1 MKLVV
6 ADSSPLIALASSG
19 HIDVL
24 LTIIQEVVIPETV
37 FQECVTQNDKPGA
50 KNILNA
56 VRAGNIQKVD
66 DPDISAFRDIDD
78 LDVGEACAI
87 SLAIT
92 MKSAILIDDF
102 IGREV
107 AKAHQVKVIGGCGI
121 LLIAKQR
128 GLIAA
133 VKPVIDA
140 WKDVIGYRLS
150 DSLIADVLRK
160 AGETPPPA
168 GRNKF

>member
-102 IGREV
+102 IGRVV

-140 WKDVIGYRLS
+140 WKEVIGYRLS

>member
-24 LTIIQEVVIPETV
+24 LSLIQEVVIPETV
-37 FQECVTQNDKPGA
+37 FQECITQNDKPGA
-50 KNILNA
+50 QHILNA
-56 VRAGNIQKVD
+56 VRAGHIQRVD

-78 LDVGEACAI
+78 LDIGEACAI

-92 MKSAILIDDF
+92 LKSAILIDDF

-107 AKAHQVKVIGGCGI
+107 AKAHRVNVIGGCGI

-128 GLIAA
+128 GLIVA

-140 WKDVIGYRLS
+140 WKDGIGYRLS
-150 DSLIADVLRK
+150 DALIADVLRK
-160 AGETPPPA
+160 AGEIPSA
-168 GRNKF
+168 VDRNKL

>member
-24 LTIIQEVVIPETV
+24 LTIIKEVVIPETV
-37 FQECVTQNDKPGA
+37 FQECITQNDKPGA
-50 KNILNA
+50 RDILNA
-56 VRAGNIQKVD
+56 VSAGTIQKVD

-78 LDVGEACAI
+78 LDTGEACAI
-87 SLAIT
+87 SLAIIL
-92 MKSAILIDDF
+92 KSAILIDDF

-107 AKAHQVKVIGGCGI
+107 AKAHRVNVIGGCGI

-133 VKPVIDA
+133 VTPVIEA

-150 DSLIADVLRK
+150 DALIADVLRK

-168 GRNKF
+168 GRNTL

>member
-1 MKLVV
+1 LRLGFLDSLVSFAELL
-6 ADSSPLIALASSG
+6 ADTL
-19 HIDVL
+19 V
-24 LTIIQEVVIPETV
+24 
-37 FQECVTQNDKPGA
+37 
-50 KNILNA
+50 
-56 VRAGNIQKVD
+56 
-66 DPDISAFRDIDD
+66 
-78 LDVGEACAI
+78 
-87 SLAIT
+87 
-92 MKSAILIDDF
+92 
-102 IGREV
+102 
-107 AKAHQVKVIGGCGI
+107 

>member
-24 LTIIQEVVIPETV
+24 LAIIQEVYIPETV
-37 FQECVTQNDKPGA
+37 YQECIVNTAKPGA
-50 KNILNA
+50 EQVLNA
-56 VRAGNIQKVD
+56 VQVGSIKRVP

-78 LDVGEACAI
+78 LDIGEACAI

-102 IGREV
+102 IGRGVARANQLEV
-107 AKAHQVKVIGGCGI
+107 VGGCGI
-121 LLIAKQR
+121 LLVAKQR
-128 GLIAA
+128 GLIAE

-150 DSLIADVLRK
+150 DSLVADVLKK
-160 AGETPPPA
+160 AGEMPPPA
-168 GRNKF
+168 TRHEP